1 MLKRLI
7 DLVYTGINMPKKS
20 KGGKNKRRGKN
31 ESLSKRELVF
41 KEDGQE
47 YAQVTRMLG
56 NGRLEAYCFDGQKR
70 QCHIRGQMKRRVW
83 INNDD
88 IILIGLRD
96 YQDEKAD
103 VILKYTPDEVRA
115 LKEYGELPDNLKVNE
130 NDDDP
135 NTEIIFLKMNDV
147 PESNSED
154 SDDPSNI

>member
-1 MLKRLI
+1 
-7 DLVYTGINMPKKS
+7 MPKKS

-31 ESLSKRELVF
+31 IDSDNKRELVF

-47 YAQVTRMLG
+47 YAQVLRMLG

-103 VILKYTPDEVRA
+103 VIMKYTSDEVRA
-115 LKEYGELPDNLKVNE
+115 LKEYKEIPDSIRVDE
-130 NDDDP
+130 AEDD
-135 NTEIIFLKMNDV
+135 I
-147 PESNSED
+147 NSEIVFQRIGPGEKDSSDDSSD
-154 SDDPSNI
+154 SDDPNNI

>member
-1 MLKRLI
+1 
-7 DLVYTGINMPKKS
+7 MPKKG

-56 NGRLEAYCFDGQKR
+56 NARLEAYCFDGQKR
-70 QCHIRGQMKRRVW
+70 QCHIRGQLKRRVW

-96 YQDEKAD
+96 YQDEKGD
-103 VILKYTPDEVRA
+103 VILKYTADEVRA
-115 LKEYGELPDNLKVNE
+115 LKEYQEIPDSIKVAD
-130 NDDDP
+130 NDDDM
-135 NTEIIFLKMNDV
+135 NGEIIFQKMVPNEESDSSSDND
-147 PESNSED
+147 PR
-154 SDDPSNI
+154 NI

>member
-1 MLKRLI
+1 
-7 DLVYTGINMPKKS
+7 MPKKG

-31 ESLSKRELVF
+31 IDPEHNKRELVF

-83 INNDD
+83 INTDD

-103 VILKYTPDEVRA
+103 VIMKYTPDEVRS
-115 LKEYGELPDNLKVNE
+115 LKEYKEIPDSIKVDDTEEDMNGEIVFQRMGNNE
-130 NDDDP
+130 
-135 NTEIIFLKMNDV
+135 
-147 PESNSED
+147 ESDSSS
-154 SDDPSNI
+154 SDDIKNI

>member
-1 MLKRLI
+1 
-7 DLVYTGINMPKKS
+7 MPKKS

-31 ESLSKRELVF
+31 ESLSKRELIF

-56 NGRLEAYCFDGQKR
+56 NGRLEAYCFDGTKR

-88 IILIGLRD
+88 IILVGLRD

-103 VILKYTPDEVRA
+103 VILKYTADEVRA
-115 LKEYGELPDNLKVNE
+115 LKEYQEIPDSIKVADADDDLNGEIIFQKMDNPKDSDSE
-130 NDDDP
+130 SDDDP
-135 NTEIIFLKMNDV
+135 R
-147 PESNSED
+147 
-154 SDDPSNI
+154 NI

>member
-1 MLKRLI
+1 
-7 DLVYTGINMPKKS
+7 MPKKS

-31 ESLSKRELVF
+31 IDSDNKRELVF

-47 YAQVTRMLG
+47 YAQVLRMLG
-56 NGRLEAYCFDGQKR
+56 NGRLEAYCFDGTKR

-103 VILKYTPDEVRA
+103 VIMKYTSDEVRA
-115 LKEYGELPDNLKVNE
+115 LKEYKEIPDSIRVDE
-130 NDDDP
+130 AEDD
-135 NTEIIFLKMNDV
+135 L
-147 PESNSED
+147 NSEIVFQRIGPGEKDSEEDSSD
-154 SDDPSNI
+154 SDDPNNI

>member
-1 MLKRLI
+1 
-7 DLVYTGINMPKKS
+7 MPKKG

-31 ESLSKRELVF
+31 VDSDNKRELVF

-56 NGRLEAYCFDGQKR
+56 NARLEAYCFDGVKR

-96 YQDEKAD
+96 YQDDKAD
-103 VILKYTPDEVRA
+103 VILKYSADEVRS
-115 LKEYGELPDNLKVNE
+115 LKEYQEIPDSIRVNE
-130 NDDDP
+130 AEDDAHG
-135 NTEIIFLKMNDV
+135 EIVFQRVEVGQED
-147 PESNSED
+147 SSDSDD
-154 SDDPSNI
+154 SDDPRNI